1 MESARNWLDY
11 RRRAMSRT
19 LIIVGL
25 LIVGLGL
32 AWPWLGRIG
41 LGRLPGDII
50 LERENFTF
58 YFPITTGLLLSMLL
72 SLLLWFLGR

>member
-1 MESARNWLDY
+1 
-11 RRRAMSRT
+11 MSRT

-58 YFPITTGLLLSMLL
+58 YFPITTGLLLSMLV